1 MMFAP
6 WIPLAF
12 LVHIAGA
19 ERDEVLMLQ
28 TQFAGAERMDHDSNG
43 TNSKAVVFYNL
54 FAKEQGWATILEH
67 LVPNSPSEGKLIFQT
82 CSELAYIL
90 SLVYSLIVSFL
101 APLESLAP
109 STSLD
114 TFRSGW

>member
-28 TQFAGAERMDHDSNG
+28 TQFAGAERMDHGSNG

-90 SLVYSLIVSFL
+90 YTYIYMFSI
-101 APLESLAP
+101 
-109 STSLD
+109 
-114 TFRSGW
+114 